1 MTNQDLPQECKDDSI
16 HTITRARGTTTQS
29 VQVLAMQAGVPE
41 FDSTTRKAGAQAGD
55 LLTSQPSP
63 TGKTQVPERDLGSKK
78 KVNDLRNNT

>member
-1 MTNQDLPQECKDDSI
+1 
-16 HTITRARGTTTQS
+16 
-29 VQVLAMQAGVPE
+29 MQAGVPE